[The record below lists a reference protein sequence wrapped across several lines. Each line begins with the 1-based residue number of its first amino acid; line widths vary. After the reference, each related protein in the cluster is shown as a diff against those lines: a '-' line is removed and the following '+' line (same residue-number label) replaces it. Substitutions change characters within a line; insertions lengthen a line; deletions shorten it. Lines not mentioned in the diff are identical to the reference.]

1 MPPGATKRAG
11 VIGMRHAR
19 QSSES
24 VEIAVVLA
32 LSGGLMDAYSYLGRG
47 GFFANAQTGNI
58 LLLGVSLAQGEW
70 SRCLHYVLPI
80 SCFAAG
86 IALAHS
92 LKLSARPGRLHWRQV
107 ALLLEMAILA
117 AVALLPSSQNLW
129 ANSLTSLACGIQ
141 VQAFRKLHGHAIATT
156 MCIGN
161 LRSGT
166 QDLVTFYRTRDRERL
181 ASGALY
187 YLVIACFVAGAVAGS
202 ALLAATGLLAIL
214 ASPALLAVAFALMFV
229 DREKRAARREKRV
242 E

>member
-1 MPPGATKRAG
+1 
-11 VIGMRHAR
+11 MRHAR

-24 VEIAVVLA
+24 IEIAAVLA

-47 GFFANAQTGNI
+47 GVFANAQTGNI
-58 LLLGVSLAQGEW
+58 LLLGVSLAQGAW
-70 SRCLHYVLPI
+70 DRCLHYALPVA
-80 SCFAAG
+80 CFAVG
-86 IALAHS
+86 IGVAHS
-92 LKLSARPGRLHWRQV
+92 LKLSARPGGIHWRQA
-107 ALLLEMAILA
+107 ALVFEIVVLA
-117 AVALLPSSQNLW
+117 GVSLIPSEQNLW

-166 QDLVTFYRTRDRERL
+166 QDLVTFFRTQDRGLL

-187 YLVIACFVAGAVAGS
+187 YFVIVCFVAGAVVGS
-202 ALLAATGLLAIL
+202 ALLGVAGLGAIL
-214 ASPALLAVAFALMFV
+214 ASPALLAVAFAIMLV
-229 DREKRAARREKRV
+229 DREKRASSRRKRV